1 MVYQETKAVRI
12 GIVGSLT
19 MHLLLFL
26 FAALWM
32 SMAPAREATLGDK
45 AQTPVEEE
53 TLIFPDDVPPDVAAE
68 PEPEPEPAP
77 APEPE
82 KTPLQTKPQQFV
94 RTTQNTESP
103 EAPANPAFMSDRN
116 TVASSKLLPEKNGE
130 PGRPTIR
137 GTDEPTLELANRDY
151 KDGEIKNDAGAGS
164 MSGIPTLPPVT
175 LVPPS
180 TPKVPTLAVAATAP
194 PPVPVQAVP
203 EVKPAPTPPAR
214 QDPPMTSSTLDEP
227 KYAMPDIAMKVESR
241 SEQMVRELEAQLRKA
256 DSVDTPPPAPR
267 TPTTALEMRT
277 PLDGAQPGI
286 PQPPL
291 PQGASPSDRSPLVP
305 PVPKDQLE
313 SFSPLTRASDTKGS
327 INNIGSED
335 SVAAAATPVGRYR
348 SQVSSAVEKKWH
360 FFRQREAESLEP
372 GRLSLKFYVNKYGKV
387 EDLKFTMKD
396 ANPLVEDFTIEAILK
411 ADIPPIPLDLVPVLD
426 KERLEI
432 SFDIVIHPQK
442 TAHD

>member
-26 FAALWM
+26 FAALWL
-32 SMAPAREATLGDK
+32 SMAPAREAPSANH

-53 TLIFPDDVPPDVAAE
+53 TLIFPDDVPTEIAAE
-68 PEPEPEPAP
+68 PEPEPEPT
-77 APEPE
+77 PEPE
-82 KTPLQTKPQQFV
+82 KTPLQTKPKEQYV
-94 RTTQNTESP
+94 RTTQNAESP
-103 EAPANPAFMSDRN
+103 EAPKNAAFVSDRN

-130 PGRPTIR
+130 PGRPTTR
-137 GTDEPTLELANRDY
+137 GSDEPTLELANREY
-151 KDGEIKNDAGAGS
+151 KDGEIKNDASSPS

-175 LVPPS
+175 LVPPP
-180 TPKVPTLAVAATAP
+180 TPKAPAPVVAAATP

-203 EVKPAPTPPAR
+203 EVKPAPAPAPAPPAR
-214 QDPPMTSSTLDEP
+214 QEPPMTSPTLDEP
-227 KYAMPDIAMKVESR
+227 KLSLPDLAMKVESR

-256 DSVDTPPPAPR
+256 DAVDTPPATPR

-291 PQGASPSDRSPLVP
+291 PQGGTQSDRSPLVP
-305 PVPKDQLE
+305 PVPKSQQ
-313 SFSPLTRASDTKGS
+313 SAFTPHTRTSETKGTIS
-327 INNIGSED
+327 NIGSED
-335 SVAAAATPVGRYR
+335 SVAAAVTPVGRYMR
-348 SQVSSAVEKKWH
+348 QVTSAVEKKWH
-360 FFRQREAESLEP
+360 YYRSRESDAVEP

-396 ANPLVEDFTIEAILK
+396 ANPLMEDFTIEAILK
-411 ADIPPIPLDLVPVLD
+411 AEIPPIPLDLVPILD

-432 SFDIVIHPQK
+432 NYDIVIHP
-442 TAHD
+442 

>member
-26 FAALWM
+26 FAALWL
-32 SMAPAREATLGDK
+32 SMAPAREAMPADK
-45 AQTPVEEE
+45 AQIEEE
-53 TLIFPDDVPPDVAAE
+53 TLIFPDDVPPDVTAASE

-77 APEPE
+77 TPELE
-82 KTPLQTKPQQFV
+82 KTQPKQQYV

-103 EAPANPAFMSDRN
+103 EAPANAAFTSDRN
-116 TVASSKLLPEKNGE
+116 TVASSKLLPDKNGE
-130 PGRPTIR
+130 PGRPTTR

-151 KDGEIKNDAGAGS
+151 KDGEIKNDAGIS
-164 MSGIPTLPPVT
+164 MTGIPTLPPVT

-180 TPKVPTLAVAATAP
+180 TPKAPTPAVAAATP

-214 QDPPMTSSTLDEP
+214 VDPAMTSSTLDEP
-227 KYAMPDIAMKVESR
+227 KHSMPDIAMKVESR
-241 SEQMVRELEAQLRKA
+241 SEQMVRELESQLRKA
-256 DSVDTPPPAPR
+256 DAVDTPPPAPR

-277 PLDGAQPGI
+277 PLDGAQPGV

-305 PVPKDQLE
+305 PMSKSELGA
-313 SFSPLTRASDTKGS
+313 FSPQTRTSATKGTIS
-327 INNIGSED
+327 NIGSED
-335 SVAAAATPVGRYR
+335 SVAAAVTPVGRYMR
-348 SQVSSAVEKKWH
+348 QVTSAVEKKWH
-360 FFRQREAESLEP
+360 FYRSREADAVEP

-396 ANPLVEDFTIEAILK
+396 ANPLMEDFTIEAILK
-411 ADIPPIPLDLVPVLD
+411 AEIPPIPLDLVPILD
-426 KERLEI
+426 RERLEI
-432 SFDIVIHPQK
+432 NYDIVIHP
-442 TAHD
+442 

>member
-32 SMAPAREATLGDK
+32 SMAPAREAMLADK
-45 AQTPVEEE
+45 AQTPIEEE
-53 TLIFPDDVPPDVAAE
+53 TLIFPDDVPPDVTAE

-77 APEPE
+77 TLEPE
-82 KTPLQTKPQQFV
+82 KTPLQPQPSQQFV
-94 RTTQNTESP
+94 RTTQNTASP
-103 EAPANPAFMSDRN
+103 EAPANAAFMSDRN
-116 TVASSKLLPEKNGE
+116 TVASSKLLPEKGGE
-130 PGRPTIR
+130 AGRPTTR
-137 GTDEPTLELANRDY
+137 GVDEPTLELANREY
-151 KDGEIKNDAGAGS
+151 KDGEIKNDAGAS
-164 MSGIPTLPPVT
+164 PMSGIPTLPPVT

-180 TPKVPTLAVAATAP
+180 TPKAAAPAMTAATP

-203 EVKPAPTPPAR
+203 EVKPAPAPTPPAR
-214 QDPPMTSSTLDEP
+214 QDPPMTSPTLDEP
-227 KYAMPDIAMKVESR
+227 RHSMPDIAMKVESR

-256 DSVDTPPPAPR
+256 DAVDTPPPAPR

-291 PQGASPSDRSPLVP
+291 PQGGSQSDRSPLVP
-305 PVPKDQLE
+305 PVPKSELGA
-313 SFSPLTRASDTKGS
+313 FSPMTRTSETKGS
-327 INNIGSED
+327 INNIGAED

-360 FFRQREAESLEP
+360 FFREREAESLEP

-432 SFDIVIHPQK
+432 SFDIVIHP
-442 TAHD
+442 

>member
-1 MVYQETKAVRI
+1 
-12 GIVGSLT
+12 

-32 SMAPAREATLGDK
+32 SMAPAREAMLADR
-45 AQTPVEEE
+45 AQAPVEEE
-53 TLIFPDDVPPDVAAE
+53 TLIFPDDVPPEVTAELE

-77 APEPE
+77 TPELE
-82 KTPLQTKPQQFV
+82 KTPPKQQYV

-103 EAPANPAFMSDRN
+103 EAPANAAFMSDRN

-130 PGRPTIR
+130 PGRPTTR
-137 GTDEPTLELANRDY
+137 GMDEPTLELANREY
-151 KDGEIKNDAGAGS
+151 KDGEIKNDAGTS
-164 MSGIPTLPPVT
+164 MSGIPTLPAVT

-180 TPKVPTLAVAATAP
+180 TPKAPSPAVAAVPP

-203 EVKPAPTPPAR
+203 EVKPAATPPAR
-214 QDPPMTSSTLDEP
+214 LDPVMTSPSLDEP
-227 KYAMPDIAMKVESR
+227 RLSLPDIAMKVDSR

-256 DSVDTPPPAPR
+256 DAVDTPPPAPR

-291 PQGASPSDRSPLVP
+291 PEGASPSDRSPLVP
-305 PVPKDQLE
+305 PVPKSELGAFTPQ
-313 SFSPLTRASDTKGS
+313 TRTSATKGTIS
-327 INNIGSED
+327 NIGSED
-335 SVAAAATPVGRYR
+335 SVAAAATPVGRYMR
-348 SQVSSAVEKKWH
+348 QVTSAVEKKWH
-360 FFRQREAESLEP
+360 FYRSREADAVEP

-396 ANPLVEDFTIEAILK
+396 ANPLMEDFTIEAILK
-411 ADIPPIPLDLVPVLD
+411 AEIPPIPLDLVPILD
-426 KERLEI
+426 RERLEI
-432 SFDIVIHPQK
+432 NYDIVIHP
-442 TAHD
+442 